1 MLWLKLALSTLLL
14 AYLGWALDLSAI
26 AERLA
31 GVDWYWVALACMC
44 LLIGQVFSAVRWA
57 WLAEGLGLGVNILRK
72 IQLYFLGMFL
82 SLFLPSIIGGDVARG
97 WMLAR
102 GRKSAGWPAA
112 ASVIMERISG
122 VFGITLLVT
131 GCLFFVTI
139 PELFSTLWYTMVAG
153 LWLLMLLTPKLWP
166 RLQAMQVKRLA
177 GWQQLPLLSPGFR
190 SAWWRSLPVSVLF
203 QALVIQAHVFLG
215 LAAGL
220 DLSWAAYGF
229 IVCLVALASALPL
242 SFNGFGIREG
252 GYVGLAVWFGGNS
265 DAAAAM
271 AMLWVL
277 VMLIVAAPGGLVL
290 WRLGGT
296 GALKKS
302 PEE

>member
-1 MLWLKLALSTLLL
+1 
-14 AYLGWALDLSAI
+14 
-26 AERLA
+26 
-31 GVDWYWVALACMC
+31 LACMC

-102 GRKSAGWPAA
+102 GRKAAGWPAA

-131 GCLFFVTI
+131 SCLFFLTI
-139 PELFSTLWYTMVAG
+139 PELFSTLWYTAVAG
-153 LWLLMLLTPKLWP
+153 LWLAMLLTPWWWP
-166 RLQAMQVKRLA
+166 RLQALQVKRLA

-190 SAWWRSLPVSVLF
+190 SAWWRSMPVSVLF

-215 LAAGL
+215 MAVGL
-220 DLSWAAYGF
+220 DLSWAVYGF

-277 VMLIVAAPGGLVL
+277 VMVIVAAPGGMVL

-296 GALKKS
+296 GALRKPS
-302 PEE
+302 ED